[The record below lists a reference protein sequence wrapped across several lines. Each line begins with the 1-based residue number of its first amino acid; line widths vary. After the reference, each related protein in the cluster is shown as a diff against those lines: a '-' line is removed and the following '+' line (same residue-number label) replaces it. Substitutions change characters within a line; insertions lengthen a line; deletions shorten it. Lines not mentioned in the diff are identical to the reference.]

1 MTIASSALIHPS
13 GPQIVLAQTTSAVTP
28 TASPTVSPTA
38 SPTATPTA
46 SPTVSPTA
54 SPTATPTASPTV
66 SPTTST
72 TESANQT
79 GSSGTDPTLIGAAI
93 IGIIA
98 VGLMVGIYYATRKM

>member
-1 MTIASSALIHPS
+1 MLFLLISMTIASSALIHPS
-13 GPQIVLAQTTSAVTP
+13 GPQIVLAQTTSAV
-28 TASPTVSPTA
+28 
-38 SPTATPTA
+38 TPTA

>member
-13 GPQIVLAQTTSAVTP
+13 GPQIVLAQTTSAV
-28 TASPTVSPTA
+28 
-38 SPTATPTA
+38 TPTA